1 MYRGKGE
8 DRGMVK
14 ELRIEEG
21 KLKVITVRKQVK
33 NPCEAHKIKAS
44 QILHKKLALTSCYY
58 SVAFV
63 LVHRVP

>member
-1 MYRGKGE
+1 
-8 DRGMVK
+8 MVK

-44 QILHKKLALTSCYY
+44 QILYKKLALTS
-58 SVAFV
+58 
-63 LVHRVP
+63 

>member
-1 MYRGKGE
+1 MLPGISGE
-8 DRGMVK
+8 
-14 ELRIEEG
+14 ELLPHR
-21 KLKVITVRKQVK
+21 VRKQVK
-33 NPCEAHKIKAS
+33 NSCEAHKIEVS